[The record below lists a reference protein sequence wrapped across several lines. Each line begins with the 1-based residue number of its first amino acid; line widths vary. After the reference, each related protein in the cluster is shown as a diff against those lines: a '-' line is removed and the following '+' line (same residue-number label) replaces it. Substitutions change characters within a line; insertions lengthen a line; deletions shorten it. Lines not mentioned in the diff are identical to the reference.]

1 MRLAATFSLACLLAA
16 ASLTG
21 SVPVAAQGQPPHA
34 WLFGS
39 WTGGLFPVPS
49 GLTLQACMAQPV
61 VIFTRD
67 VVLRAS
73 LTDPAYAQR
82 VIETAR
88 TGPGRTDF
96 QFTPPVDATAGGLL
110 EGSAPKPS
118 PGFGC
123 ENPNVLHVVRQGDNQ
138 ISFPGCA
145 DFPEPLVRCR

>member
-1 MRLAATFSLACLLAA
+1 MLGVANLSLACLLGAA
-16 ASLTG
+16 ALG
-21 SVPVAAQGQPPHA
+21 GGPAAAQGQPPHA

-39 WTGGLFPVPS
+39 WTGGLFPVPA
-49 GLTLQACMAQPV
+49 GLSTQACLAQPV

-73 LTDPAYAQR
+73 LTDPSYTQR

-96 QFTPPVDATAGGLL
+96 QFAPPVDNSAGGLL
-110 EGSAPKPS
+110 ESSAPKPA

-123 ENPNVLHVVRQGDNQ
+123 ESANVLHVVRDGDR
-138 ISFPGCA
+138 IRFPGCA